1 MHVCLVGMVALVGVA
16 YGVVVLKEASYL
28 RLPNRNGQYV
38 VNSRTAR
45 ESAYDDAR
53 SYLYVV
59 GRDTAMLHIISL
71 ADPANPQEV
80 YTYNFNVAADGR
92 PLDVELCR
100 AAGVTPTLAVTFDG
114 QDSVAFEGHL
124 VLYNLFESSSDT
136 LTPLNPTDPRITVGA
151 HPDNMKFT
159 SDCRRLVVSNEGEPR
174 VVGGTFYDP
183 EGTVSVVT
191 FSTTPG
197 ALPTVTTIDFKKYD
211 EQSELVTLLNQGVRY
226 WLRRDPN
233 DPSNIIQFSQN
244 VEPEY
249 VAISPSNG
257 FAYITLQENN
267 AIARIDLEN
276 SVITSIYPMGNK
288 SWEFLNIDASDR
300 DNGIAMASRKIRSL
314 YQPDKVAFFTWGA
327 DIPYLVT
334 TDEGRPTNIPGVT
347 FQDYARAASLT
358 WNVNDPELNSQLK
371 SNAELGRLYVSNVDG
386 FDDTPNVPY
395 AFGGRGFSI
404 WNTQSM
410 ERTWE
415 SGDEL
420 ERYSRQYFPN
430 TFNGNCATFSQTP
443 AQEMDARSTWMG
455 PEVNSVAI
463 GDFGGRSV
471 MVLGSGRNGLL
482 YVYSLQPTISNPT
495 PEFQS
500 VHRAGEIDA
509 TWTNLY
515 AREDMGDAIISDIK
529 ISSVGTPIVIVT
541 SEASGSISVYTLA
554 DETWPAR
561 TLDDDSQE

>member
-1 MHVCLVGMVALVGVA
+1 MRVCLMVMSALLGVA
-16 YGVVVLKEASYL
+16 HGVVVLKEASYL

-45 ESAYDDAR
+45 ESAYDDTR

-59 GRDTAMLHIISL
+59 GRDTAMLHVISL
-71 ADPANPQEV
+71 ANPADPQEV
-80 YTYNFNVAADGR
+80 YTHNFDTDTDGR

-100 AAGVTPTLAVTFDG
+100 ASGVTPTLAITFDG

-124 VLYNLFESSSDT
+124 VLYNLFESNTDT
-136 LTPLNPTDPRITVGA
+136 LTPLNPTDPRIIVGA

-174 VVGGTFYDP
+174 VVEGTFYDP
-183 EGTVSVVT
+183 EGTVSVIT

-197 ALPTVTTIDFKKYD
+197 ATPVVTTIDFKKFD
-211 EQSELVTLLNQGVRY
+211 DSSELVPILDQGVRY
-226 WLRRDPN
+226 WLRRDPQN
-233 DPSNIIQFSQN
+233 DNNIIQFSQN

-276 SVITSIYPMGNK
+276 GLITNLYAMGSK
-288 SWEFLNIDASDR
+288 PWEALSLDASDR
-300 DNGIAMASRKIRSL
+300 DGGIVMASRKIRSL
-314 YQPDKVAFFTWGA
+314 YQPDKVAFFTWT
-327 DIPYLVT
+327 DNIPYLVT
-334 TDEGRPTNIPGVT
+334 TDEGRPTNIPGVN
-347 FQDYARAASLT
+347 FQDYVRAASAT
-358 WNVNDPELNSQLK
+358 WNVDDTTLESELGDNT
-371 SNAELGRLYVSNVDG
+371 ELGRLYVSDVDG
-386 FDDTPNVPY
+386 FDVTPNVPY

-410 ERTWE
+410 TRTWE

-420 ERYSRQYFPN
+420 ERYSQQYYPD
-430 TFNGNCATFSQTP
+430 TFNGNCASFSQTP
-443 AQEMDARSTWMG
+443 VQEKDTRSTWMG
-455 PEVNSVAI
+455 PEPNSVAV
-463 GDFGGRSV
+463 GNFNGKTV
-471 MVLGSGRNGLL
+471 MVIGSGRNGML
-482 YVYSLQPTISNPT
+482 YVYSLQPTTSIPV

-500 VHRAGEIDA
+500 VHRAGAIDA
-509 TWTNLY
+509 TWQTLY

-529 ISSVGTPIVIVT
+529 FSSSGTPIVIVT

-554 DETWPAR
+554 DETWPISE
-561 TLDDDSQE
+561 L